1 MKTNLRHHV
10 AQQLLDERQW
20 KKDNGHIDIT
30 TDQLWKYSGEIEES
44 IEDLDECDIH
54 FVKYYRRR
62 VKNKNIYLLL
72 NKTESKIIDY
82 FYKTSD
88 KKTIDE
94 MAKDLNICPSK
105 IRQII
110 SKHLK
115 IMKDD
120 KNNTG

>member
-1 MKTNLRHHV
+1 MKAETRAFKEELKR
-10 AQQLLDERQW
+10 
-20 KKDNGHIDIT
+20 KKQDKIDNGPINISA
-30 TDQLWKYSGEIEES
+30 DQMWKYSGEIEES

-82 FYKTSD
+82 FYKTSNE
-88 KKTIDE
+88 KTIDE
-94 MAKDLNICPSK
+94 MSSDLKISAGK
-105 IRQII
+105 IRQTI

-115 IMKDD
+115 IMKND